1 MSANNLFHNNTTFV
15 SKSVTQVCPK
25 CGGNCS
31 LTKDGFFIISK
42 CEHNH
47 ILKNSI
53 VEFEKGQFIKGSL
66 EEIFCGLCS
75 KKTAY
80 NNLFYCIQCQKKLCE
95 SCKEHHMYSKI
106 DNCIHDIIE
115 YNNKKYYCQEHDELC
130 LAYCSKCKK
139 DICLQCY
146 KAHKLHEIEEFD
158 LNTKKIKTSLKE
170 YKRLYEKVKDIYYND
185 ISQLDYFFK
194 EIDDVFRICTEKNEN
209 YGKIRTMQELN
220 NLKSF
225 DIEFINERLKK
236 IINLNEEEKD
246 ILKDLGSFIQFHE
259 EIKNPDFE
267 KMQKEKSNKNLYIQ
281 KENELKFISKKK
293 KEKKGYI
300 YNIEYYN
307 NKHMILKE
315 NIKPKE
321 KTKLKNKKNLNT
333 KNRIK
338 AGIRNINISYNFNYL
353 IYTRMSSNEYIFQS
367 CTLLNN
373 ISEEYKYNIEK
384 KRIIN
389 YIFNI
394 KDNNLP
400 KLNSADSEFNN
411 PSKTENNILIFENIC
426 DISQYDINAN
436 LYDGINCDNNNNNKI
451 NSVEIIDEYIELIDQ
466 YLQIQ
471 DKEKN
476 CQLEKLSLNSDVKQS
491 KNNNKDE
498 VNSKYFTCK
507 EISDIQPTIRNNET
521 NNKNN
526 NTINSMVSQIGDYN
540 MQKTFQIKLRLMN
553 IEPNDINSN
562 KLKSLVKRSKVR
574 NRVKIIKLIK
584 IIKFNSQN
592 INLDLNKI
600 LLRILSSE
608 ENNENKLLYITSFI
622 SNIISFN
629 SKYSYNDIF
638 PLLLSKKIE
647 INYNC
652 TNIKIFSA
660 LNNNENVYITFLA
673 KSAMIFIKD
682 RGKMIVYNYPYG
694 FIVSNILR
702 NFNIIIL

>member
-15 SKSVTQVCPK
+15 SKSVTQVCPG

-31 LTKDGFFIISK
+31 LAKDGFFIISK

-66 EEIFCGLCS
+66 EEIFCDLCS
-75 KKTAY
+75 IKATY

-106 DNCIHDIIE
+106 DNYVHDIIE
-115 YNNKKYYCQEHDELC
+115 YNNKKYYCQEHDELF

-139 DICLQCY
+139 DICLQCF
-146 KAHKLHEIEEFD
+146 KAHKFHEFEEFN
-158 LNTKKIKTSLKE
+158 LNTKKIKTNLKE
-170 YKRLYEKVKDIYYND
+170 FKKLYEKVKDIYYND

-225 DIEFINERLKK
+225 DIELINEKLKK

-246 ILKDLGSFIQFHE
+246 ILKDLGSFIKFHE
-259 EIKNPDFE
+259 EVKNPDFE
-267 KMQKEKSNKNLYIQ
+267 KMIKEKSNKNLYIQ

-293 KEKKGYI
+293 KEKKEYI
-300 YNIEYYN
+300 NKIEYNN
-307 NKHMILKE
+307 NKNMILKE

-373 ISEEYKYNIEK
+373 TSEEYKYNIEK

-394 KDNNLP
+394 KDNYLP
-400 KLNSADSEFNN
+400 KLNSADNEFNN
-411 PSKTENNILIFENIC
+411 PSKTENNILIFENMH
-426 DISQYDINAN
+426 DISQYDINVN
-436 LYDGINCDNNNNNKI
+436 LYDGINCDNNNNKI
-451 NSVEIIDEYIELIDQ
+451 NSVEIIGEYIELIDQ
-466 YLQIQ
+466 ALQSQ
-471 DKEKN
+471 EKEKN
-476 CQLEKLSLNSDVKQS
+476 CQLEKLSLISDVKQN
-491 KNNNKDE
+491 KNNSKDE
-498 VNSKYFTCK
+498 VNSKYFPCK

-526 NTINSMVSQIGDYN
+526 SINSMISEINDSN
-540 MQKTFQIKLRLMN
+540 MQKPFQIKLRLMN
-553 IEPNDINSN
+553 IEPNNINSN
-562 KLKSLVKRSKVR
+562 KLKTIVKRSTVR
-574 NRVKIIKLIK
+574 NRVKINKLIK

-592 INLDLNKI
+592 VNLDLNKI

-652 TNIKIFSA
+652 ANIKIFSV